1 LHYDTSDADAD
12 AGFAHDWSL
21 KAIKQTEQSLENP
34 DLEHV
39 EQHDLSAVTLL
50 AAEWDTLGW
59 VYFHQNDLS
68 MAEKYVNAAWQ
79 LNQHASLADHLGQIY
94 SKQGKKAEAVHAWR
108 LALAAN
114 SKDTEV
120 AEHLRSAGYQMIL
133 AEGTKAAEELGQ
145 LRTIKLPSLPKQ
157 TGSAEF
163 FLLISKNGI
172 ESAQMIGESLAFNDA
187 ASAIQSAKYDFPFPD
202 AGPEKLIR
210 RGILSCSI
218 YTTPSC

>member
-145 LRTIKLPSLPKQ
+145 LRTIKLPS
-157 TGSAEF
+157 
-163 FLLISKNGI
+163 KNGI